1 TRALLSV
8 PLVRAGRL
16 RALLNLHMREPR
28 AWTAEEAELV
38 QEVAARTWAEVERAR
53 AEVEVRESE
62 ARFRSIADSAPVLVW
77 VTAADRSRAFVNR
90 TYVDFFGGDYR
101 TALTADWR
109 SMLHPDDIDRVLA
122 ESIAGEASL
131 QPFALEARYLH
142 HDGSY
147 RWLRSYSRP
156 RLDGSGV
163 LMGFVGMAYDVTE
176 AKQVAT
182 DLTHINELLEERV
195 SAALAEKAEAEA
207 ALMHAQK
214 MEAVGRLTGGVA
226 HDFNNL
232 LTVVIGALDMIMKP
246 GVEEGRRRKMGE
258 AALAAARR
266 GERLTH
272 QLLAF
277 SRRQTLRPQLCDVN
291 ALIREGEPLLRRA
304 VGEAVALKL
313 KIGKRPAFANVD
325 PGQFEAALLNLLVNA
340 RDATP
345 DGGHIRI
352 QTTAVTLAERDVP
365 ETAPGDYV
373 CILVEDTGAGMTA
386 EVLQRVFEPFF
397 TTKAVGKGTG
407 LGLSQVYGFARQ
419 SGGGVRLESAPGEGA
434 AVRLFLPARP
444 AATAAVSNRL
454 FERQGGDGERLHG
467 LHALLVEDDDGVGDM
482 AAIMLENLG
491 ISVQRAADAAEALDR
506 LERTRFD
513 LMLSD
518 VVMPGG
524 VSGFELARRA
534 AAHWPDMLIVLS
546 SGYAGDEAIDAEL
559 ATAPWPFLRKP
570 YAAEE

>member
-1 TRALLSV
+1 
-8 PLVRAGRL
+8 
-16 RALLNLHMREPR
+16 
-28 AWTAEEAELV
+28 
-38 QEVAARTWAEVERAR
+38 
-53 AEVEVRESE
+53 
-62 ARFRSIADSAPVLVW
+62 
-77 VTAADRSRAFVNR
+77 
-90 TYVDFFGGDYR
+90 
-101 TALTADWR
+101 
-109 SMLHPDDIDRVLA
+109 
-122 ESIAGEASL
+122 
-131 QPFALEARYLH
+131 
-142 HDGSY
+142 
-147 RWLRSYSRP
+147 
-156 RLDGSGV
+156 
-163 LMGFVGMAYDVTE
+163 
-176 AKQVAT
+176 
-182 DLTHINELLEERV
+182 
-195 SAALAEKAEAEA
+195 
-207 ALMHAQK
+207 MHAQK

-352 QTTAVTLAERDVP
+352 ETTAVTLAERDVP

-534 AAHWPDMLIVLS
+534 AARWPDMLVVLS

-570 YAAEE
+570 YAAEELQDSLTQALYRRPEAAL